1 MFPHCKEGETMSLEN
16 AFVKAFGTTMMLDY
30 QGLETWIH
38 TDDHIIMEKVSI
50 LPLVVIGL
58 A

>member
-1 MFPHCKEGETMSLEN
+1 MSLEN
-16 AFVKAFGTTMMLDY
+16 AFVKAFGNTMMLDI
-30 QGLETWIH
+30 QGFQTWIH
-38 TDDHIIMEKVSI
+38 TDDHIIIQEKVSV

>member
-1 MFPHCKEGETMSLEN
+1 MSLEN
-16 AFVKAFGTTMMLDY
+16 AFVKAFGTSMMLDI
-30 QGLETWIH
+30 QGVETWIH
-38 TDDHIIMEKVSI
+38 SDDHIIIQEKVSI

>member
-1 MFPHCKEGETMSLEN
+1 LSLEN
-16 AFVKAFGTTMMLDY
+16 AFVKAFCTTMMLDI

-38 TDDHIIMEKVSI
+38 SDDHIIIQEKVSV

>member
-1 MFPHCKEGETMSLEN
+1 MSLEN
-16 AFVKAFGTTMMLDY
+16 AFVKAFGTTMMLDI
-30 QGLETWIH
+30 QGVETWIH
-38 TDDHIIMEKVSI
+38 SEDHIIIQEKISI

>member
-1 MFPHCKEGETMSLEN
+1 MSLEN

-30 QGLETWIH
+30 QGIQTWIH
-38 TDDHIIMEKVSI
+38 TDDHIIFQEKVSI
-50 LPLVVIGL
+50 LPMVVIGL

>member
-1 MFPHCKEGETMSLEN
+1 MSLEN

-38 TDDHIIMEKVSI
+38 TDDHIIIQEKISV

>member
-1 MFPHCKEGETMSLEN
+1 MSLEN
-16 AFVKAFGTTMMLDY
+16 AFVKAFGTTMMLDI
-30 QGLETWIH
+30 QGVETWIH
-38 TDDHIIMEKVSI
+38 TPDHIINDLITTVKINGEKI